1 MAVYAVTYTYAE
13 NSTAVRDQHRPAH
26 RGYLDELAAQGVNL
40 VSGPFGPDDV
50 PGALLLFRADSAQEA
65 LAYTEPDPFRTEG
78 LVTDVSV
85 REWIPV
91 LGPLAKEF

>member
-13 NSTAVRDQHRPAH
+13 NSTEARDQHRPAH
-26 RGYLDELAAQGVNL
+26 RAYLDELSQQDVNL
-40 VSGPFGPDDV
+40 CSGPFGPDDA

-65 LAYTEPDPFRTEG
+65 LTHTEPDPFRIEG
-78 LVTDVSV
+78 LVADVSV